1 MVRNIGISVA
11 SPRKTC
17 SDPQCVFH
25 GSLPVRGKS
34 FSGLVVS
41 LKSNKMAVVAREYP
55 HPVPKY
61 KRLERSKS
69 KVHAYLPS
77 CITAKEGQQ
86 VRIAECR
93 PLSKTVSFTVIEAS
107 ETNGG

>member
-17 SDPQCVFH
+17 NDTQCVFH

-34 FSGLVVS
+34 FSG
-41 LKSNKMAVVAREYP
+41 MAVVAREYP

-61 KRLERSKS
+61 KRLERSRS